1 LIMSGATDRFNFGA
15 YASARVDSLLLRA
28 LNEPDREQALPIW
41 YALQEEL
48 AADPPAA
55 VLYYPRQIVAHNR
68 RLRDVRPHMLSPL
81 NNLPEWWIAP
91 GDRRWRGVTD

>member
-1 LIMSGATDRFNFGA
+1 
-15 YASARVDSLLLRA
+15 LLLRA
-28 LNEPDREQALPIW
+28 LNEPDRAQALPIW

-55 VLYYPRQIVAHNR
+55 VLYYPRQIVAHSR